1 MAAVLAVACVTPACQ
16 QGQASLEPAA
26 AVAAGPAPAAMLSDR
41 STDDLTAAADRALR
55 DGRLYV
61 PAGDNALEYWLEA
74 RVRDPGDA
82 AVSSAIIELQPYL
95 LIGCEQAIAR
105 HDFAE
110 ARRLHALLAA
120 SDPDAPALERLAG
133 AIAVAEAGAGREEA
147 ARMAAE
153 EAERQRRDTDARTA
167 AQARAVAGQIAA
179 AQATATAQAADLE
192 TADVEPEAALLQV
205 PGPSPVRP
213 VATAPASMAAPPDPL
228 PTPRSR
234 PAASESTVA
243 AASAGP
249 EPALP
254 RAVHQPPP
262 RYPSL
267 ALNRGL
273 EGAVNVAFVIQ
284 PDGSVAETRVVGADP
299 PGVFDRSAL
308 AAVGSYR
315 FEASGR
321 RVPSQVPLRFALDQ

>member
-1 MAAVLAVACVTPACQ
+1 MAVVLAAACVTPACQ
-16 QGQASLEPAA
+16 QGEAPPEPAA

-41 STDDLTAAADRALR
+41 STDDLAAAADRALR

-133 AIAVAEAGAGREEA
+133 AIAVAEADAGREEA

-179 AQATATAQAADLE
+179 AQAAATAQAADLAA
-192 TADVEPEAALLQV
+192 ADVEPEAAPLQV

-213 VATAPASMAAPPDPL
+213 VATAPESMAAPPDPL
-228 PTPRSR
+228 STPRSR
-234 PAASESTVA
+234 PAASASTV

-273 EGAVNVAFVIQ
+273 EGAVHVAFVIQ
-284 PDGSVAETRVVGADP
+284 PDGSVAETRVVEADP

-321 RVPSQVPLRFALDQ
+321 RMPSQVTLRFALDQ